1 MAQWMHSGGSRCGS
15 AALQPDG
22 GVCHS
27 CGQHHATRERSPTAM
42 MSFRPAAPR
51 LESDLMRDPR
61 LGYEPSDSSGFIR
74 CIEHGF
80 PTPLARW
87 HYHEEYELQLI
98 LATHGRAYVGDYIG
112 DYQPGHLVL
121 TGPRLP
127 HNWIATEFAPQGE
140 RADRLVIQFQD
151 GPLRRGL
158 EVFRELGDVETLLDN
173 ARYGIEFFGMGE
185 VAREH
190 FHRIRQS
197 RGSRR
202 LAEFVMLLSDL
213 AACDD
218 HRLLSTSPV
227 RSRDEDPT
235 MERLN
240 KVVEYVNA
248 HYTEAI
254 DMQAVYGLTGMS
266 QSTFSRCFSR
276 ATGSTFTDFVN
287 RFRIGKACELLMHTD
302 RPVAKIAFDVGFN
315 NLANFNRRFAAVK
328 GMTPTEFR
336 RRGVLRYGAAEAA
349 GPLLAGA
356 LLS

>member
-1 MAQWMHSGGSRCGS
+1 
-15 AALQPDG
+15 
-22 GVCHS
+22 
-27 CGQHHATRERSPTAM
+27 
-42 MSFRPAAPR
+42 
-51 LESDLMRDPR
+51 MRDPR
-61 LGYEPSDSSGFIR
+61 LGFEPVESGGFIR

-87 HYHEEYELQLI
+87 HYHDEYELQLI
-98 LATHGRAYVGDYIG
+98 VATHGRAYVGDYIG

-127 HNWIATEFAPQGE
+127 HNWIATDLPPKGE
-140 RADRLVIQFQD
+140 QVDRLVIQFQD
-151 GPLRRGL
+151 APLRRGL
-158 EVFRELGDVETLLDN
+158 EVFHELGDVEVLLEH
-173 ARYGIEFFGMGE
+173 ARRGIEFFGISE

-202 LAEFVMLLSDL
+202 LAEFMLLLSDL
-213 AACDD
+213 AGCTDY
-218 HRLLSTSPV
+218 RLLSSAPV
-227 RSRDEDPT
+227 RTRDEDPS

-240 KVVEYVNA
+240 KVVEYVNE
-248 HYTEAI
+248 HYAENI
-254 DMQAVYGLTGMS
+254 DMQAVYALTGMS

-287 RFRIGKACELLMHTD
+287 RYRIGRACELLMHTD
-302 RPVAKIAFDVGFN
+302 RHIAKIAFDVGFN

-336 RRGVLRYGAAEAA
+336 RRGLLRYGVGEAEAA
-349 GPLLAGA
+349 
-356 LLS
+356 